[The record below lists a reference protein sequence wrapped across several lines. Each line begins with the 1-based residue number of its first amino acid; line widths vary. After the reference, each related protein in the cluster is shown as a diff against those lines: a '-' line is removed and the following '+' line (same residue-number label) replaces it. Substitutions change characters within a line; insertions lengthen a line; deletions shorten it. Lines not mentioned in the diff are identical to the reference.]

1 MVVRVKREREWN
13 TISIFSSVT
22 FVVLDQFVSRGG
34 GLLERQK
41 HDNHV
46 FWKTGKL
53 PLTGFFFQSI
63 FRSPVSNIY
72 LMPLWQS
79 LRRSLFN
86 KEGDLFWAQMKL
98 QLSQFACYFP

>member
-1 MVVRVKREREWN
+1 MEYDKH
-13 TISIFSSVT
+13 FSSVT

-46 FWKTGKL
+46 FLKNWHITSDW
-53 PLTGFFFQSI
+53 FFEHESI

-72 LMPLWQS
+72 LIQLWQS
-79 LRRSLFN
+79 LRHSLFN
-86 KEGDLFWAQMKL
+86 KEGDVFWAQMKL
-98 QLSQFACYFP
+98 QLSQFACYE